1 MRFMSWRT
9 KLEERSKGDVALRH
23 KLRGLSLVDRRE
35 KGVTNQHIQSRLV
48 REACDQSRNEWV
60 ASHRRKHISFVS
72 NMLDLL

>member
-1 MRFMSWRT
+1 MRLMSWHT
-9 KLEERSKGDVALRH
+9 KLEECSRGDVALRH
-23 KLRGLSLVDRRE
+23 SLKGFTLVDTGR
-35 KGVTNQHIQSRLV
+35 GVTNQHIQSRLV